1 MNIWTTWKVKS
12 FTCGA
17 LQDLVQLVQFKK
29 RFEKRQW
36 MSVTFSKVAGFHV
49 TLFHGCFLRFLN
61 CTNGNKSRNAS
72 QFGRDLPKKISQKAK
87 TIREI

>member
-12 FTCGA
+12 FTCDA

-36 MSVTFSKVAGFHV
+36 MSVTFSKVAGF
-49 TLFHGCFLRFLN
+49 
-61 CTNGNKSRNAS
+61 
-72 QFGRDLPKKISQKAK
+72 
-87 TIREI
+87 

>member
-17 LQDLVQLVQFKK
+17 LQDLVQLIQFKK

-36 MSVTFSKVAGFHV
+36 MSVTFSKVAGF
-49 TLFHGCFLRFLN
+49 
-61 CTNGNKSRNAS
+61 
-72 QFGRDLPKKISQKAK
+72 
-87 TIREI
+87 